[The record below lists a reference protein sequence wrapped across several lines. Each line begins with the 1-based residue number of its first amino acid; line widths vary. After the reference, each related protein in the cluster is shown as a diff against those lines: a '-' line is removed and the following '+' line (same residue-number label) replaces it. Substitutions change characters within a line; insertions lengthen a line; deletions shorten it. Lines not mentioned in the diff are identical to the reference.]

1 METKS
6 GEWAIQPSYDE
17 LTQALETLNAGLLV
31 RTASRQIIFANE
43 RLLEW
48 LGYTPAELDGQ
59 DILLCI
65 PEELRESAAEEMQ
78 RMIAGDERPLV
89 GAMQRKNGRTFP
101 IVTCPHVMRRGD
113 EIQSVIAVIID
124 LGEIQTARRISP
136 DGSAGLANS
145 LARIAGELQTI
156 SLFAGNAATP
166 SVPHDHP
173 ELQTISARE
182 REILAELV
190 GGLRVPAIAKKL
202 FISPH
207 TVRNHLKSMYR
218 KLGVTDQAALIDRV
232 RSFTRT
238 DGDPS

>member
-145 LARIAGELQTI
+145 LARIAGE
-156 SLFAGNAATP
+156 
-166 SVPHDHP
+166 
-173 ELQTISARE
+173 